1 MKQELTKEQERRR
14 LKGLRILARIIV
26 RHRLAH
32 PELYANGVSG
42 EGLLQLPGAVWLTAR
57 RRPERRRR
65 EDEA

>member
-32 PELYANGVSG
+32 PELYSNGASEDTVS
-42 EGLLQLPGAVWLTAR
+42 PDPWDSMVD
-57 RRPERRRR
+57 
-65 EDEA
+65 DEETTVKGKQG

>member
-1 MKQELTKEQERRR
+1 MKQELTKEQEERR

-42 EGLLQLPGAVWLTAR
+42 EESSPAAGGGMVDGEKTTGK
-57 RRPERRRR
+57 EGK
-65 EDEA
+65 E

>member
-32 PELYANGVSG
+32 PELYANGVSVNGASPAATGGMVDG
-42 EGLLQLPGAVWLTAR
+42 EKTTGKEGK
-57 RRPERRRR
+57 E
-65 EDEA
+65 

>member
-32 PELYANGVSG
+32 PELYANGVSSVNGASPAAGGGVVDG
-42 EGLLQLPGAVWLTAR
+42 EKTTGKGKTG
-57 RRPERRRR
+57 
-65 EDEA
+65 